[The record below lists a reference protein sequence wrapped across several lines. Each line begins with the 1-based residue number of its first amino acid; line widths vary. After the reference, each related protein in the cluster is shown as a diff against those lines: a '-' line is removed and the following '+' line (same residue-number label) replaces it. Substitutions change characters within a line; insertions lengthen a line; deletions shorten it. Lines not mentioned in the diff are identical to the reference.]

1 VTPRA
6 ERLAD
11 GLWRWTAP
19 SPHWRPGDDDRPDG
33 WPQDVGCVLYVRE
46 GTATLIDPLVAP
58 GDRARWAFLDDATAG
73 SRVVVA
79 LTAPWHR
86 RSAADVAARYGAE
99 VRIHRAGLARL
110 GLADARGFEGDGPVA
125 PGVEALVPDG
135 LVEGEVA
142 YWIPEH
148 GVLVTAEVLQG
159 RPDGLRYGVSPA
171 AADREALEAWLR
183 GLERLPIEL
192 VLPTH
197 GPPAAGGRAAIRDA
211 LSRRPWGSA

>member
-1 VTPRA
+1 M
-6 ERLAD
+6 
-11 GLWRWTAP
+11 
-19 SPHWRPGDDDRPDG
+19 DDDPGG
-33 WPQDVGCVLYVRE
+33 WPQDVASVLYVRE
-46 GTATLIDPLVAP
+46 GTATVIDPLVTP
-58 GDRARWAFLDDATAG
+58 GDAARWAFLDDATAG

-86 RSAADVAARYGAE
+86 RSAADLAARYGAD

-110 GLADARGFEGDGPVA
+110 GLPGARGFDGDGPVA
-125 PGVEALVPDG
+125 PGVEALVPAG

-142 YWIPEH
+142 YWIAEH

-171 AADREALEAWLR
+171 AADRAALEAWLR
-183 GLERLPIEL
+183 ALERLPIEL

-197 GPPAAGGRAAIRDA
+197 GPPAPGGRAAIREA
-211 LSRRPWGSA
+211 LSRPPWGPA